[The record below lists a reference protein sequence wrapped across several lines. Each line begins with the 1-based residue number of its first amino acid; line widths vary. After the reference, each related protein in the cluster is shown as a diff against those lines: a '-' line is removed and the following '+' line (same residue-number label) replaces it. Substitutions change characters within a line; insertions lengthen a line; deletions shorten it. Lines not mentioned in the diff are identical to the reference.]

1 MALLSRLEEL
11 KNLAYLYKLEALDIS
26 FNNLNYL
33 PAALPPS
40 LLFLCTMGNPFKDMV
55 CSRFSPDTLLAPFKR
70 HLLLHSRDTCS
81 CISLLHNPH
90 HAESSTAPSH
100 LLLPNSLPP
109 TLDLPLIRALYL
121 GLDAHIS
128 TAYADTRGM
137 EPTVCIS
144 ASPSN
149 AQWSSSPTT
158 SSRQVL
164 VEILSP

>member
-1 MALLSRLEEL
+1 MALLSRLDEL
-11 KNLAYLYKLEALDIS
+11 ENLAYLYKLEALDIS

-55 CSRFSPDTLLAPFKR
+55 CSRFSPDTLLASFKR
-70 HLLLHSRDTCS
+70 HLLLHFATAQSPS
-81 CISLLHNPH
+81 CG
-90 HAESSTAPSH
+90 SSMAPCH
-100 LLLPNSLPP
+100 LLLPNSFPL
-109 TLDLPLIRALYL
+109 TLNLPLPRALHL

-158 SSRQVL
+158 SSRQVH